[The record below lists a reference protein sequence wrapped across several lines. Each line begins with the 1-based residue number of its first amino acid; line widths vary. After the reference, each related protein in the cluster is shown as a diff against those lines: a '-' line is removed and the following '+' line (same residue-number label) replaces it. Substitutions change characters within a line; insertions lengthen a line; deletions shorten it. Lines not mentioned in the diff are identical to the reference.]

1 MTSAYAGE
9 KDRVLTPRWRTG
21 KNGTV
26 RLISGLLTAMCLLVV
41 ACSGSTT
48 AESPPPGGPNC
59 SPDAVRMIVDSFV
72 TAYNGGETGLTDR
85 FFAGPDRFEWYS
97 ENHYRNND
105 EARDRGTLDTNL
117 TRRHVEGHRLEL
129 THFAFGAYRDVDRTG
144 HFTFVAA
151 DAATDFGKGAIDCD
165 TGRIMVWSF

>member
-1 MTSAYAGE
+1 MGE
-9 KDRVLTPRWRTG
+9 
-21 KNGTV
+21 NAAV
-26 RLISGLLTAMCLLVV
+26 RLTSVLLTAMCLLLI

-48 AESPPPGGPNC
+48 AESSTPGGPNC
-59 SPDAVRMIVDSFV
+59 SPDAVGAIVDSFV
-72 TAYNGGETGLTDR
+72 TAYNGGQTGLTDR
-85 FFAGPDRFEWYS
+85 FFAEPDRFQWYS

-105 EARDRGTLDTNL
+105 EARDRSTLEAYL
-117 TRRHVEGHRLEL
+117 ARRHSEGHRLEL

-151 DAATDFGKGAIDCD
+151 DAATPVGKGAIDCD